1 MASIYYI
8 EYERKN
14 ARNNASFR
22 VRVVPSEEDDNV
34 VVLGNSIQTPWSRA
48 LAKYIELRNE
58 R

>member
-1 MASIYYI
+1 MLEITLRF
-8 EYERKN
+8 ER
-14 ARNNASFR
+14 R